1 MSRLAFR
8 LKLPARVRL
17 RRVCAALALTC
28 AACYPFPE
36 GGANC
41 RPSDLSCSGAA
52 YLSFLRIESRGKFV
66 YVANF
71 ATDSISGYALDF
83 RTGALAP
90 LSGFPKAAGDG
101 PAALVTSN
109 DGRRLYVANGNA
121 LTISAYDIDPT
132 SGALTEISGSPF
144 GLPATSVLTLAID
157 PRDRYLY
164 LSRMTAVQG
173 LAGFQINSQTGAL
186 TSIPGAP
193 FLGGSDMRGVAVS
206 RDGQYVFHSDNGNGD
221 VQVGAISDASGAPV
235 FVTGIA
241 PTFNPEA
248 LTASRSGDYLFIHQ
262 SGGQLDVVRTSA
274 PSFPIV
280 ASFGLAAAHTS
291 DQPFAV
297 HPLLRFVYLPLNTAG
312 IDGLRFDAT
321 SGVLSRLPGAPFS
334 IGNIRTVAYDPS
346 GRYLYALANTANEL
360 HVYETDSTSGALTV
374 APGSPYALPGDPREV
389 AIVGETLRFPF

>member
-1 MSRLAFR
+1 MAPLAFR
-8 LKLPARVRL
+8 PKFLDRVRL
-17 RRVCAALALTC
+17 RRACAGLALACATC
-28 AACYPFPE
+28 FPFPE
-36 GGANC
+36 GGENC

-52 YLSFLRIESRGKFV
+52 YLGFLRIESRGKFV

-71 ATDSISGYALDF
+71 ATDSISGYSLDF
-83 RTGALAP
+83 RTGALTTLP
-90 LSGFPKAAGDG
+90 GFPVAAGDG
-101 PAALVTSN
+101 PAALAVTH
-109 DGRRLYVANGNA
+109 DGRRLYVVNGNSQN
-121 LTISAYDIDPT
+121 ISAFTIDSF

-144 GLPATSVLTLAID
+144 GLPATSVLTLALD

-186 TSIPGAP
+186 TPIPGAP

-206 RDGQYVFHSDNGNGD
+206 RDGQFVFHSDNGNGD

-262 SGGQLDVVRTSA
+262 SGGQLDVVRTAASG
-274 PSFPIV
+274 FPIV
-280 ASFGLAAAHTS
+280 ASYGLAAAHTS

-312 IDGLRFDAT
+312 IDGLRFDAA
-321 SGVLSRLPGAPFS
+321 SGVLSRLPGAPFAV
-334 IGNIRTVAYDPS
+334 GAIRTVAYDPS
-346 GRYLYALANTANEL
+346 GRYLYAVANSTNQL
-360 HVYETDSTSGALTV
+360 HVYETDSASGALSV
-374 APGSPYALPGDPREV
+374 APGSPYALPGDPREA